1 MLIVK
6 KSTANNIKLIAK
18 AKRAAEFE
26 VALFEIGKRAA
37 ELFDEILFKKPPSME
52 DCPICMLQLPLLSD
66 TPNIYLPCCGQT
78 LCDGCMDEML
88 MLITERERYNCPF
101 CRTSMI
107 DSEKFRVERCMK
119 RMKADD
125 ADAFN
130 MMGSCYLKGSDEGL
144 RKDTEKAL
152 EMYLR
157 AAELGLSDAH
167 NNIAAIYYSGQ
178 LGVEIDREKYM
189 YHWQQAAIK
198 GCSVSRYNL
207 GNLEAKAGNIGR
219 AMKHWM
225 ISAGCGNE
233 HALQRIRQG
242 FMSGNA
248 TKAQFETALRDYQ
261 AYIDEVKSEKR
272 DKAAARNPEH
282 PNRHHLGFF

>member
-1 MLIVK
+1 MTTEHCAACGKESETLKTCSGCNAVK
-6 KSTANNIKLIAK
+6 YCNADCQKVHRKQHQADCK
-18 AKRAAEFE
+18 KRAAEFE

-66 TPNIYLPCCGQT
+66 TPNIYLPCCGKT

-144 RKDTEKAL
+144 QKDTEKAL

-157 AAELGLSDAH
+157 AAELGSVEAH
-167 NNIAAIYYSGQ
+167 NNICSNVLFWTIGCRNRSREVHVSLAASSNKRVFSFKVQSWEFG
-178 LGVEIDREKYM
+178 
-189 YHWQQAAIK
+189 
-198 GCSVSRYNL
+198 S
-207 GNLEAKAGNIGR
+207 
-219 AMKHWM
+219 
-225 ISAGCGNE
+225 
-233 HALQRIRQG
+233 
-242 FMSGNA
+242 
-248 TKAQFETALRDYQ
+248 
-261 AYIDEVKSEKR
+261 KSW
-272 DKAAARNPEH
+272 
-282 PNRHHLGFF
+282 